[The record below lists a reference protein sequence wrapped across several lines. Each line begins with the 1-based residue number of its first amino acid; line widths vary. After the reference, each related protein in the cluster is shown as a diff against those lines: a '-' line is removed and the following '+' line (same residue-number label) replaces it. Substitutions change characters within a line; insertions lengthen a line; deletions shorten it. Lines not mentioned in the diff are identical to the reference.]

1 MCAGGLARTLRQEEQ
16 LGCSSLR
23 AARAWPRSFTRSF
36 SLSSSHS
43 FQERCCVGFHFSSF
57 HVLALLFTPSF
68 SLTHTRTHTHLYP
81 PFICIARDFKLITIQ
96 MKMRIF
102 HLKSRVCPL
111 PGEIINDKHTHE
123 AVILFFF
130 FKFSSVSV

>member
-1 MCAGGLARTLRQEEQ
+1 MCRWFSKNAEAGGAAGMQLAQSSTSVASLIHPFIQPLLFPLLPGEMLRGLPLQ
-16 LGCSSLR
+16 LLPCS
-23 AARAWPRSFTRSF
+23 RS
-36 SLSSSHS
+36 
-43 FQERCCVGFHFSSF
+43 
-57 HVLALLFTPSF
+57 LLFTPSF

-81 PFICIARDFKLITIQ
+81 PFICIARDYKLITIQ

-130 FKFSSVSV
+130 F